1 MRADGLSHG
10 GKITLKRGMPEAE
23 TFSVLCH
30 ELGHLCC
37 VCSYVV

>member
-1 MRADGLSHG
+1 
-10 GKITLKRGMPEAE
+10 MPEAE